1 MSIYEFYC
9 YPWAGVDQ
17 LTGQSL
23 YLIDKSSYDY
33 YSYDDNS
40 QLVFDED
47 VYNQQIE
54 TARAEGTL
62 VEYDGKLYTT
72 NPNYAGRVS
81 SGTSLPTVYGSFGT
95 NLTWK
100 GLSVGALFTYSLGGK
115 TLDSNYASYMSVGDS
130 PSALH
135 VDMLKAWQQAPEG
148 MTADSPNRIDPNG
161 VPQANT
167 YLGMYSTTGWST
179 RFLTSSDY
187 LVFKNLNVSYELPR
201 KWTAPLQLKS
211 LNVGVSIDNLFTLT
225 KRTGMNP
232 QQSFSGTQGTTFVT
246 ARVYSFQLTA
256 RF

>member
-1 MSIYEFYC
+1 M
-9 YPWAGVDQ
+9 
-17 LTGQSL
+17 
-23 YLIDKSSYDY
+23 
-33 YSYDDNS
+33 
-40 QLVFDED
+40 
-47 VYNQQIE
+47 
-54 TARAEGTL
+54 
-62 VEYDGKLYTT
+62 
-72 NPNYAGRVS
+72 
-81 SGTSLPTVYGSFGT
+81 
-95 NLTWK
+95 
-100 GLSVGALFTYSLGGK
+100 
-115 TLDSNYASYMSVGDS
+115 
-130 PSALH
+130 
-135 VDMLKAWQQAPEG
+135 
-148 MTADSPNRIDPNG
+148 
-161 VPQANT
+161 PQANT